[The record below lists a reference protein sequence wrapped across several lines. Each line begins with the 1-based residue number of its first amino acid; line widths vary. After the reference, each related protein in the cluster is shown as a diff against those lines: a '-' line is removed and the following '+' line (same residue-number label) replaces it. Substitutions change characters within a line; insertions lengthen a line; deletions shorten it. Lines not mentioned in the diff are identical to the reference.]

1 MLVPTLMVKRRLDT
15 ILIAF
20 LGNALSLP
28 KLRRPTGV
36 QWLAMVFSSCVYL
49 LSLTL
54 DAAELLL

>member
-1 MLVPTLMVKRRLDT
+1 MPTLMVKRRLDT
-15 ILIAF
+15 ISIAF

-28 KLRRPTGV
+28 KLRRPTEV